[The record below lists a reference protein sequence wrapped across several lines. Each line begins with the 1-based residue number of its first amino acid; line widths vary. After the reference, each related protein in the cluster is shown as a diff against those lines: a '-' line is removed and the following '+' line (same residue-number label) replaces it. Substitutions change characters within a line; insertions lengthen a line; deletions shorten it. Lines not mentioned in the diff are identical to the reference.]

1 MTSFTVTRQTHD
13 YQGRS
18 YEVTIDDGAIT
29 WKRDLW
35 EEDLDELADR
45 VQQALDGRT
54 PEPMHDWRSDKY
66 PDENLADREAPTF
79 NLTPDPEHRGGWRLA
94 ITEYAQV
101 TIGLRGLDLAE
112 LSEAIEKAS
121 QQ

>member
-79 NLTPDPEHRGGWRLA
+79 NLPRQGFPRL
-94 ITEYAQV
+94 
-101 TIGLRGLDLAE
+101 
-112 LSEAIEKAS
+112 
-121 QQ
+121 

>member
-79 NLTPDPEHRGGWRLA
+79 N
-94 ITEYAQV
+94 EYAQV